1 MSNQDR
7 NYLTRSESKRR
18 ENRSVK
24 RKKLDRLLNVLIA
37 VVAVLIVINLYFIF
51 SNKED
56 VAQNQ
61 AETTGESN
69 QSQSNQP
76 QSSQPAVSTEEEDQ
90 KEPQQEESDNNDIE
104 QTGDFNSEQNGQSQ
118 STNEESNVTSD
129 NHSSTITVNSSSDP
143 LVLEEIIDPNWQVTP
158 TNQTGEH
165 VSTYETG
172 HIDYEEKLVTIRN
185 AVNLTEG
192 NVIYWSVKNNG
203 SSDSAISVIS
213 SNDQT
218 EKYRVTIQWIANQG
232 WKPVKVEKLKQI
244 DGTY

>member
-61 AETTGESN
+61 AETTSESN
-69 QSQSNQP
+69 QSPNPP
-76 QSSQPAVSTEEEDQ
+76 QSSQPAVSTGEDEQ
-90 KEPQQEESDNNDIE
+90 KEPQQEEPNTNDIE
-104 QTGDFNSEQNGQSQ
+104 QSGDFNGEQNGQSQ
-118 STNEESNVTSD
+118 STNEESNVITG
-129 NHSSTITVNSSSDP
+129 NNSSTTTVNSSSDP

-158 TNQTGEH
+158 TSQTGEH
-165 VSTYETG
+165 VSAYETG

-213 SNDQT
+213 SKDQA

>member
-61 AETTGESN
+61 AETTGESS

-76 QSSQPAVSTEEEDQ
+76 QSSQPAVTKEEDQ
-90 KEPQQEESDNNDIE
+90 KESQQEKPNNTDIE
-104 QTGDFNSEQNGQSQ
+104 QSEDLNSEQNGQSQ
-118 STNEESNVTSD
+118 STNEESSVTND
-129 NHSSTITVNSSSDP
+129 NNSSTVTVSASSDP
-143 LVLEEIIDPNWQVTP
+143 LVMEEIIDPNWQVTP

-165 VSTYETG
+165 VSAFETG

-192 NVIYWSVKNNG
+192 NIIYWSVKNNG

-213 SNDQT
+213 SKDQT

>member
-61 AETTGESN
+61 GETTSESN
-69 QSQSNQP
+69 QSPNPP
-76 QSSQPAVSTEEEDQ
+76 QSSQPAVSTGEDEQ

-104 QTGDFNSEQNGQSQ
+104 QSGDFNSEQNGQSQ

-129 NHSSTITVNSSSDP
+129 NHSSAITVNSSSDP

>member
-61 AETTGESN
+61 AETTSESN
-69 QSQSNQP
+69 QSPNPP
-76 QSSQPAVSTEEEDQ
+76 QSSQPAVSTGEDEQ
-90 KEPQQEESDNNDIE
+90 KEPQQEEPNTNDIE
-104 QTGDFNSEQNGQSQ
+104 QSGDFNGEQNGQSQ
-118 STNEESNVTSD
+118 STNEESNVITG
-129 NHSSTITVNSSSDP
+129 NNSSTTTVNSSSDP

-158 TNQTGEH
+158 TSQTGEH
-165 VSTYETG
+165 VSAYETG

-185 AVNLTEG
+185 AVNLT
-192 NVIYWSVKNNG
+192 
-203 SSDSAISVIS
+203 
-213 SNDQT
+213 
-218 EKYRVTIQWIANQG
+218 
-232 WKPVKVEKLKQI
+232 
-244 DGTY
+244 